1 MNSLWAGKVEA
12 SKEAQS
18 NRRFSRRSF
27 VKLASSAAAVGA
39 AWSPLLARPARKLE
53 PLPPGIKVSL
63 QIPTDPSDDDLRF
76 AKQMGVEYVNIPTG
90 GERATLET
98 FVALKKQVEDAG
110 LKVWNIGNSNVHNMP
125 EVTLNLPGR
134 DQKIEEY
141 KTYLRNLAK
150 AGIFYTTYAHMGN
163 GIWSSERE
171 TTRGG
176 APARAFR
183 LETAKGW
190 WIGKV
195 FEGPLTHGRKFSQE
209 ELWENYT
216 YFIKQVVPVA
226 EELGIRIG
234 IHPDDPPV
242 PELGG
247 VPRCIFG
254 NFDGYVRA
262 LEIANSPNIGVC
274 LCAGTWMEGGKLM
287 GKDVFEAARAFAK
300 MDKLW
305 KIHFRNVSDPG
316 NYFVETF
323 VDNGY
328 TDMYKLMKTLRD
340 VDFRGALIAD
350 HVPEMVG
357 DRRTGWAYS
366 IGYIKALLNAA
377 NAEAKQ
383 G

>member
-1 MNSLWAGKVEA
+1 MP
-12 SKEAQS
+12 
-18 NRRFSRRSF
+18 RRDF
-27 VKLASSAAAVGA
+27 VKLAAGATAAGALWNPLAVRA
-39 AWSPLLARPARKLE
+39 AGPLQPLSPGLKL
-53 PLPPGIKVSL
+53 SL
-63 QIPTDPSDDDLRF
+63 QISGEASDEDLQF
-76 AKQMGVEYVNIPTG
+76 AQQLGVEYVSIPSG
-90 GERATLET
+90 GDKATLEN
-98 FVALKKQVEDAG
+98 FMRLKQRVEAAG

-141 KTYLRNLAK
+141 KSYLRNLAK

-171 TTRGG
+171 RTRGG
-176 APARAFR
+176 APARAFN
-183 LETAKGW
+183 LDKDPKGHW
-190 WIGKV
+190 AGQV
-195 FEGPLTHGRKFSQE
+195 FAGPLTHGRKFSKD

-234 IHPDDPPV
+234 IHPDDPPM

-274 LCAGTWMEGGKLM
+274 LCAGTWMEGGDLM
-287 GKDVFEAARAFAK
+287 GKDVFEAARAFAA

-305 KIHFRNVSDPG
+305 KIHFRNVSAPLPH
-316 NYFVETF
+316 FVETF

-328 TDMYKLMKTLRD
+328 TDMLKLMQTLQE

-350 HVPEMVG
+350 HVPSMVG
-357 DRRTGWAYS
+357 GTRVGWAYS
-366 IGYIKALLNAA
+366 LGYIKALLAA
-377 NAEAKQ
+377 VKAGKR
-383 G
+383 

>member
-1 MNSLWAGKVEA
+1 MSTSSTHPETYRTYPSTL
-12 SKEAQS
+12 QRL
-18 NRRFSRRSF
+18 RRRDFI
-27 VKLASSAAAVGA
+27 KLAAGAAASTALVKPLRARA
-39 AWSPLLARPARKLE
+39 AQKLE
-53 PLPPGIKVSL
+53 PLPRGIKVSL
-63 QIPTDPSDDDLRF
+63 QISGDVSDEDLQF
-76 AKQMGVEYVNIPTG
+76 AQQLGVEYVNIPSG
-90 GERATLET
+90 GDKATLEH
-98 FVALKKQVEDAG
+98 FVRWKQKVEAAG

-134 DQKIEEY
+134 DEKIEEY
-141 KTYLRNLAK
+141 KTFLRNLAK
-150 AGIFYTTYAHMGN
+150 AGIYYTTYAHMGN
-163 GIWSSERE
+163 GIWSSARE
-171 TTRGG
+171 STRGG
-176 APARAFR
+176 ASARAFDMDKNP
-183 LETAKGW
+183 KGYW
-190 WIGKV
+190 GNKV
-195 FEGPLTHGRKFSQE
+195 FEGALTHGRKFSKE

-226 EELGIRIG
+226 EELGMRIG

-254 NFDGYVRA
+254 NFDGYTRA
-262 LEIANSPNIGVC
+262 LEIAQSPNIGVC
-274 LCAGTWMEGGKLM
+274 LCAGTWMEGGKHM

-305 KIHFRNVSDPG
+305 KIHFRNVSAPIPH
-316 NYFVETF
+316 FVETF

-328 TDMYKLMKTLRD
+328 TDMYKLMKTLYE

-350 HVPEMVG
+350 HVPQMVG

-366 IGYIKALLNAA
+366 IGYIKALLRAVS
-377 NAEAKQ
+377 AER